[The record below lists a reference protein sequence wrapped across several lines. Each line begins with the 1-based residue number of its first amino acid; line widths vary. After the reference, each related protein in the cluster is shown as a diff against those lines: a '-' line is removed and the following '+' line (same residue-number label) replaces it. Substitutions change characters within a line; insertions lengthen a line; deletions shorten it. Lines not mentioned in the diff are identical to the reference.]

1 MTFQIIRGD
10 FRIYKKVSPR
20 TACFWD
26 GACEDMA
33 VSTSGVSGKA
43 RGGFWEVTW
52 FTKGINA

>member
-10 FRIYKKVSPR
+10 FRIYK
-20 TACFWD
+20 
-26 GACEDMA
+26 EDMA